1 MLRQH
6 FRCFLLPTL
15 LLVAPLALPEV
26 DSPETLDNVRQ
37 DAMALIQSGQR
48 LEAAQLLLETLGS
61 IPRDRAD
68 LAYPSLGCVQLL
80 LFNNEYLM
88 AEEECIALYDQS
100 LHEDTNEMHK
110 LLAVLMRYMDDAG
123 MTQEQAGECSIDLHK
138 LTRCDHLA
146 VRLGALFV
154 MSSPYYFYDTTSAQ
168 WARDQ
173 IVKEFSGTH
182 LAAEAQ
188 RLDLYRARTS
198 GAAGLEEALNRPDY
212 DGALRAHSV
221 RMQAD
226 PVGHAISQAVARK
239 IPNEKDAACV
249 GALASLAQNSADWS
263 EQYAALNILEGYH
276 GTPFAPQ
283 VGEAAA
289 QCIGSNTD
297 PRSTFRARVIRMSVS
312 RHLNDVDTLL
322 EDAYAILAMEPIPVV
337 PERNNYEELRNS
349 VRDAATFLAEQGL
362 LEPAQDLLTQLA
374 ARFPNTLL
382 SAQMNEI
389 VATLVP
395 TSSDAPSR

>member
-1 MLRQH
+1 MIRQY
-6 FRCFLLPTL
+6 FRCFLLPAL
-15 LLVAPLALPEV
+15 LLVAPMALSQV

-48 LEAAQLLLETLGS
+48 LEAAQLLLDTLGS

-68 LAYPSLGCVQLL
+68 LAYPALGCVQLL

-88 AEEECIALYDQS
+88 AEEECIALYDRS

-110 LLAVLMRYMDDAG
+110 LLAILMRYMDDAG

-138 LTRCDHLA
+138 LTRCDHLT

-154 MSSPYYFYDTTSAQ
+154 MSSPYYFYDTTSAR

-173 IVKEFSGTH
+173 IVKEFPGTY

-226 PVGHAISQAVARK
+226 PVGHAISQAVERK
-239 IPNEKDAACV
+239 AANEKDAACV
-249 GALASLAQNSADWS
+249 GALATVAQDAPDWS
-263 EQYAALNILEGYH
+263 ERYAALNILEGYH
-276 GTPFAPQ
+276 ATPYAPE
-283 VGEAAA
+283 VGAAAA
-289 QCIGSNTD
+289 QCIASDRD

-322 EDAYAILAMEPIPVV
+322 EDAYAVLAIEPVPVV

-349 VRDAATFLAEQGL
+349 VRDAAKYAADQGL
-362 LEPAQDLLTQLA
+362 VEPAQDLLTRLA
-374 ARFPNTLL
+374 ARFPNTLM
-382 SAQMNEI
+382 SAQMEGI
-389 VATLVP
+389 VATLEP
-395 TSSDAPSR
+395 ASDDTPSH